1 MIIPGILQ
9 QNLNDIRRDLE
20 TVKSFARLV
29 QIDFAD
35 GKLVEGKTFL
45 DLNKILETDTPT
57 KYDIHPKHNIH
68 TKYDIHPKYDIRPKY
83 DIHLMV
89 EDPFPYL
96 ENTSTNIVQIS
107 AQAEAPIDLE
117 KWLNDAKKKGYKVGL
132 SLTPNTPWQKI
143 EQLIS
148 SMDFIQFLTVV
159 PGKQGNP
166 FQPKVLQNIREFRQK
181 HPKITIQV
189 DGGITETNIER
200 VLNAGANNVVI
211 GSAILRAENPLE
223 AYKNFERI
231 LKTYG
236 K

>member
-9 QNLNDIRRDLE
+9 QNLENIRKDLK
-20 TVKSFARLV
+20 TVKDFVHLV
-29 QIDFAD
+29 QIDVAD

-45 DLNKILETDTPT
+45 DLDKILEINTPT
-57 KYDIHPKHNIH
+57 
-68 TKYDIHPKYDIRPKY
+68 KY

-89 EDPFPYL
+89 ENPFPYL
-96 ENTSTNIVQIS
+96 ENTSAKIKQIS
-107 AQAEAPIDLE
+107 SQAEAPIDTE
-117 KWLNDAKKKGYKVGL
+117 KWLNDAKKKGHKAGL
-132 SLTPNTPWQKI
+132 SLAPTTPWQKI

-148 SMDFIQFLTVV
+148 SMDFIQFLTVA

-166 FQPKVLQNIREFRQK
+166 FRQKVLQNIREFRQK

-189 DGGITETNIER
+189 DGGITETNIAQ

-231 LKTYG
+231 VKTYG
-236 K
+236 KSKKD